1 MEKKKTEYTI
11 KTSVEVEGLDCAIE
25 KAKQF
30 VALMKKAAEIQAK
43 EGWMM
48 DNKIY
53 FLCDG
58 EKEDCRII
66 HCYKNTDDP
75 ICVCRHTTDITH
87 AKNFERRKT
96 GNYMEKPQHM
106 KSAAAEK
113 IKKQKYIPPKRWDTS
128 ATVYLIKTISL
139 KK

>member
-1 MEKKKTEYTI
+1 MEKKKTECTI
-11 KTSVEVEGLDCAIE
+11 KIPVDAAGLDCAIE
-25 KAKQF
+25 KAKQL
-30 VALMKKAAEIQAK
+30 VALLEKAAEIQAK

-58 EKEDCRII
+58 EKEDCRRT

-75 ICVCRHTTDITH
+75 VCVCRHTTDITH

-106 KSAAAEK
+106 KSAAAEGAK
-113 IKKQKYIPPKRWDTS
+113 E
-128 ATVYLIKTISL
+128 
-139 KK
+139 